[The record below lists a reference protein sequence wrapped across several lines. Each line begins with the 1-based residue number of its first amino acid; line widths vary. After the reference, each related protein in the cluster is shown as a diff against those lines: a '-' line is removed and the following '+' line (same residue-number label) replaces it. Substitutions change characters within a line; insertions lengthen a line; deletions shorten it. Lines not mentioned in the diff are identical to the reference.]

1 MSLQVI
7 GALIISAGAALIFV
21 PAGLVVAGAFVIAF
35 GVAIERTR

>member
-1 MSLQVI
+1 MLLQVV

-21 PAGLVVAGAFVIAF
+21 PAGLVVAGVFVIAF